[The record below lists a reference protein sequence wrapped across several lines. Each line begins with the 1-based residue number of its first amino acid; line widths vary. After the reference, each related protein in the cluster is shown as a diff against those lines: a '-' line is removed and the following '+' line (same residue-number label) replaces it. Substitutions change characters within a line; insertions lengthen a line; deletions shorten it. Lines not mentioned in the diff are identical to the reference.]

1 MRTPLRR
8 AALAAAAAA
17 AVLLPATP
25 AQAIFNGLPAA
36 EGEFP
41 FMAALLRADQP
52 GNAYDTRFCGGS
64 LIERG
69 WILTAAHCLEGLT
82 PQQITVVIGRTR
94 LTSSAGEVRA
104 VSSIVRHPQYTQTWD
119 NTPDHDVALLK
130 LSTPSTITPI
140 RMAFTNNRN
149 TWLPG
154 SGVTTLGW
162 GATTWI
168 GGPVSGSPGGYP
180 DVLQA
185 RGLLIADDAAARN
198 TFPTYRAETMLTAG
212 VAGAGISGICSGDSG
227 GPLIA
232 FGQGTSRLVGVT
244 SFSRRHQCGLA
255 ITGSGFA
262 RVGEGPLS
270 RWIIEQVPT
279 LASDGWM
286 SRSGD
291 FNGDGKDDI
300 VAFVRGMVKPGDTGN
315 YSVWVALSNPSGTG
329 PFGTPTRW
337 ASSFADTDQF
347 PLVGDFNG
355 DRRDDIVVFT
365 RSTTHAARVA
375 LSTGTE
381 FAPSQVW
388 HTWFT
393 PNDEIPTV
401 GDVNGDGKDDV
412 VAFPRGSAGDAWVA
426 LSNGSA
432 FGAATFWGNGYA
444 RYNEIPALADVN
456 GDGRAD
462 AITFTRGNQGDV
474 FVALSNATRFGAPQR
489 WHADFCF
496 GSEIPA
502 VGDFNGD
509 RKADIATFTRGDQA
523 DVFVAL
529 SNGSSL
535 NLFQPEPRGARA
547 PRPTLR
553 STAPQGEVETGSFIG
568 TAAVWNTDFAAY
580 NEIPGV
586 GDVNGDGMDDIT
598 TFTRGDT
605 ADVYVSRSNGQ
616 RFTDIHLKWHDWMV
630 AGGEVP
636 AGGSTW

>member
-8 AALAAAAAA
+8 AVLAAVAAA
-17 AVLLPATP
+17 AVLLPAAP
-25 AQAIFNGLPAA
+25 AHAIFNGLPAA

-41 FMAALLRADQP
+41 FMAALTRADQP

-64 LIERG
+64 LIERS
-69 WILTAAHCLEGLT
+69 WILTAAHCTDGLT

-104 VSSIVRHPQYTQTWD
+104 VTSIVRHPQYTRTWD
-119 NTPDHDVALLK
+119 ATPDYDIALLK
-130 LSTPSTITPI
+130 LSTPSAITPI

-154 SGVTTLGW
+154 SGVTALGW
-162 GATTWI
+162 GATTWV
-168 GGPVSGSPGGYP
+168 GDPLFGSPGGYP
-180 DVLQA
+180 DVLQV
-185 RGLLIADDAAARN
+185 RGLQIADDATALG
-198 TFPTYRAETMLTAG
+198 TYPTYRADTMLTAG
-212 VAGAGISGICSGDSG
+212 VAGAGTSGICFGDSG

-232 FGQGTSRLVGVT
+232 FGQGTSRLVGVA
-244 SFSRRHQCGLA
+244 SFIKGKECGRA
-255 ITGSGFA
+255 VTGSGFA
-262 RVGEGPLS
+262 RVGEGSLS

-279 LASDGWM
+279 LANDGWM

-300 VAFVRGMVKPGDTGN
+300 VAFVRGVVVPGSPGN

-329 PFGTPTRW
+329 PFGLPTQW

-347 PLVGDFNG
+347 PMVGDFNG

-365 RSTTHAARVA
+365 RGNLHTAKVA
-375 LSTGTE
+375 LSTGTG
-381 FAPSQVW
+381 FGSSQVW
-388 HTWFT
+388 HTSFT
-393 PNDEIPTV
+393 PNDEIPAV

-412 VAFPRGSAGDAWVA
+412 VAFPRGSSGDAWVA

-432 FGAATFWGNGYA
+432 FGAATFWGNGVSIS
-444 RYNEIPALADVN
+444 NEIPALADVN

-462 AITFTRGNQGDV
+462 AISFTRGNQGDV
-474 FVALSNATRFGAPQR
+474 WVALSTATRFGSPQR
-489 WHADFCF
+489 WHVDFCF
-496 GSEIPA
+496 GAEIPA

-509 RKADIATFTRGDQA
+509 RKADLATFTRGGQA

-529 SNGSSL
+529 SNGSS
-535 NLFQPEPRGARA
+535 F
-547 PRPTLR
+547 
-553 STAPQGEVETGSFIG
+553 VG
-568 TAAVWNTDFAAY
+568 TASVWNTDFAAY

-586 GDVNGDGMDDIT
+586 GDFNGDGRDDIAA
-598 TFTRGDT
+598 FTRGDT

-616 RFTDIHLKWHDWMV
+616 RFTDVHLKWQDWMV